1 MNAFEC
7 RIAALVQMYPHLY
20 DRERRD
26 FTDPEKGFNSW
37 KEIAAKLGV
46 DDPKTCKASW
56 KNVRDKFCR
65 AMKKVKEEREDGA
78 SSNVTKVPK
87 RFYEMSWLKPF
98 IQHRPPQSNPPSTK
112 KMSPMT
118 SQMCC
123 KSVGTDLSM
132 LDIDDFIT
140 EICQLKKEVK
150 LLEEKLRTRGDELN
164 TEKSRHTQDSE
175 LSLTLLCY
183 TDTNPT
189 DAQDTVCD
197 SNHTLNQDEST
208 DQTSTE
214 SLDSVCNA
222 GEQQILNTRP
232 LNMCSVTLMD
242 CRKLMEM
249 KTEPTEEEE
258 HLTEEHDDD
267 NFIPSDESGD
277 SCGDGE
283 TASTS
288 KQRLT
293 AQTLSCITCGKT
305 FSSQRRL
312 ETHERKHTEQKLFT
326 CTRCDISFPTLQEK
340 RCHLNIHREKL
351 QCEVCGKSFFC
362 LSKLKVHMRTHTGEK
377 PFHCSECDKCFST
390 RTYLVMHKRMHTGNK
405 VFKCPHCE
413 KRFYTPSNLRKHV
426 RVHTNERPYQC
437 IECGKTFTQSS
448 SLKSHRRTHSD
459 EKLYQCSYCDKR
471 FNHKPPLKCHERT
484 HTGEKPYLCSHCGK
498 RFAVSGS
505 FKDHLR
511 VHTREKPYHCN
522 VCGKRFSRLNN
533 LKTHRRTHTGER
545 PYKCSQCDKTFTQR
559 VLMRIHQRVHTGE
572 KHTTA
577 PSAECLK
584 PLKKSR
590 NNTDGKNTS
599 LMLEHL
605 ETPTSNLNL

>member
-1 MNAFEC
+1 MDLPS
-7 RIAALVQMYPHLY
+7 R
-20 DRERRD
+20 
-26 FTDPEKGFNSW
+26 
-37 KEIAAKLGV
+37 
-46 DDPKTCKASW
+46 
-56 KNVRDKFCR
+56 
-65 AMKKVKEEREDGA
+65 
-78 SSNVTKVPK
+78 SSVA
-87 RFYEMSWLKPF
+87 EML
-98 IQHRPPQSNPPSTK
+98 T
-112 KMSPMT
+112 MT

-197 SNHTLNQDEST
+197 SNHTLNQDESA

-249 KTEPTEEEE
+249 KTQTTEEEE
-258 HLTEEHDDD
+258 HTDADENHDDND
-267 NFIPSDESGD
+267 DDDDFIPSDDSGD

-312 ETHERKHTEQKLFT
+312 ETHERLF
-326 CTRCDISFPTLQEK
+326 
-340 RCHLNIHREKL
+340 
-351 QCEVCGKSFFC
+351 
-362 LSKLKVHMRTHTGEK
+362 
-377 PFHCSECDKCFST
+377 
-390 RTYLVMHKRMHTGNK
+390 
-405 VFKCPHCE
+405 
-413 KRFYTPSNLRKHV
+413 
-426 RVHTNERPYQC
+426 
-437 IECGKTFTQSS
+437 
-448 SLKSHRRTHSD
+448 
-459 EKLYQCSYCDKR
+459 
-471 FNHKPPLKCHERT
+471 
-484 HTGEKPYLCSHCGK
+484 
-498 RFAVSGS
+498 
-505 FKDHLR
+505 
-511 VHTREKPYHCN
+511 
-522 VCGKRFSRLNN
+522 
-533 LKTHRRTHTGER
+533 
-545 PYKCSQCDKTFTQR
+545 KCSQCDKRFARQD
-559 VLMRIHQRVHTGE
+559 VLRIHQRVHTGE
-572 KHTTA
+572 KPYHCSICEERFAYLGSFNSHQKKHAEEQTA
-577 PSAECLK
+577 
-584 PLKKSR
+584 
-590 NNTDGKNTS
+590 
-599 LMLEHL
+599 LE
-605 ETPTSNLNL
+605 SS